1 MRPEFQFFS
10 FFRSKHFIEIQLLN
24 RFCAPRKTSAPLFS
38 LLDARSDKSSL
49 LLGNTANQKEKN
61 MTRKAATKTRPGRS
75 NALLPAALVLVASL
89 LLLLLAAVSAAAFGQ
104 LSVSLE
110 PLKDSPEPNTAK
122 YLASAVSDGW
132 GEPPLG
138 PGAVTFTFEASS
150 GSSAAVRASSS
161 SAGDV
166 HLGLAQATLL
176 LPCGSR
182 GKVKASFTPS
192 GAKEATSFGAKAVE
206 VAGC

>member
-1 MRPEFQFFS
+1 MS
-10 FFRSKHFIEIQLLN
+10 
-24 RFCAPRKTSAPLFS
+24 
-38 LLDARSDKSSL
+38 
-49 LLGNTANQKEKN
+49 
-61 MTRKAATKTRPGRS
+61 RKAATKTRPGR
-75 NALLPAALVLVASL
+75 NVLPDAFFLVDKLALFCS
-89 LLLLLAAVSAAAFGQ
+89 LLLLLAAATAAASAAGQ

-138 PGAVTFTFEASS
+138 PGAITFTFEASAS
-150 GSSAAVRASSS
+150 PVSTPRAS

-176 LPCGSR
+176 LPCGSK
-182 GKVKASFTPS
+182 GKVKAAFTPS

>member
-1 MRPEFQFFS
+1 MQVQPYLFFDGRCEEALEFYRTALGAEVTMLMRF
-10 FFRSKHFIEIQLLN
+10 
-24 RFCAPRKTSAPLFS
+24 
-38 LLDARSDKSSL
+38 
-49 LLGNTANQKEKN
+49 
-61 MTRKAATKTRPGRS
+61 
-75 NALLPAALVLVASL
+75 
-89 LLLLLAAVSAAAFGQ
+89 
-104 LSVSLE
+104 
-110 PLKDSPEPNTAK
+110 KDSPEPQTAK

-150 GSSAAVRASSS
+150 ASSAAAAAAPATRASSS
-161 SAGDV
+161 SSSGDV

-176 LPCGSR
+176 LPCGSK
-182 GKVKASFTPS
+182 GKVEAAFTPS

>member
-1 MRPEFQFFS
+1 M
-10 FFRSKHFIEIQLLN
+10 
-24 RFCAPRKTSAPLFS
+24 T
-38 LLDARSDKSSL
+38 
-49 LLGNTANQKEKN
+49 
-61 MTRKAATKTRPGRS
+61 TRKAAATKETRPGRC
-75 NALLPAALVLVASL
+75 NTLLLPAAVLVASL
-89 LLLLLAAVSAAAFGQ
+89 LLILAAASTAATFGQ

-110 PLKDSPEPNTAK
+110 PLKDSPEPQTAK

-138 PGAVTFTFEASS
+138 PGAVAFTFEASA
-150 GSSAAVRASSS
+150 SSVAAPPRASS

-182 GKVKASFTPS
+182 GKVKAAFTPS

>member
-1 MRPEFQFFS
+1 M
-10 FFRSKHFIEIQLLN
+10 
-24 RFCAPRKTSAPLFS
+24 T
-38 LLDARSDKSSL
+38 
-49 LLGNTANQKEKN
+49 
-61 MTRKAATKTRPGRS
+61 TRKAAATKKTRPKR
-75 NALLPAALVLVASL
+75 NALPAALVLVAL
-89 LLLLLAAVSAAAFGQ
+89 LLLAVLLLLAAATAVSAAGQ

-110 PLKDSPEPNTAK
+110 PLKDSPEPQTAK

-150 GSSAAVRASSS
+150 ASSAAAAAPATRASSS
-161 SAGDV
+161 SSGDV

-176 LPCGSR
+176 LPCGSK
-182 GKVKASFTPS
+182 GKVKAAFTPS